1 MDWRKRL
8 EDRFEGDKVIW
19 MVTFFLS
26 IASLLA
32 VYSAIS
38 SLAYKSDGGAL
49 RFLIKQGTM
58 LAFGW
63 TVMWVLHRL
72 NFKYFSRVAQVLIWV
87 VGLLLVMTLVFG
99 VDINNAKRWLRIP
112 FVGMTL
118 QTSDFAK
125 VVLVTYVA
133 RELSLRRDQLHDF
146 KQGIVPVLIPILI
159 ICGLILPAD
168 FSTAALLGTVCL
180 GMIFVAGAPW
190 RHMIKIAGFAILGG
204 IGIYGM
210 GKVAPDLLPRF
221 GTWAGRIERFTGL
234 GDGAE
239 GATTQGLDYQIE
251 LAQVAINRGGLLPQG
266 PGSGT
271 SRNFLPHPYSDMIY
285 AFIIEEW
292 GAIVGGGGMLL
303 LYLILLSR
311 TVRIANRCPRRFGSL
326 LAIGLG
332 YLLVFQAMINMG
344 VAVRLFPMTGQP
356 LPLVSLGGT
365 SLVFTCISLA
375 IILSVSRSIE
385 SPDAKPMSP

>member
-1 MDWRKRL
+1 
-8 EDRFEGDKVIW
+8 
-19 MVTFFLS
+19 
-26 IASLLA
+26 
-32 VYSAIS
+32 
-38 SLAYKSDGGAL
+38 
-49 RFLIKQGTM
+49 
-58 LAFGW
+58 
-63 TVMWVLHRL
+63 
-72 NFKYFSRVAQVLIWV
+72 
-87 VGLLLVMTLVFG
+87 
-99 VDINNAKRWLRIP
+99 
-112 FVGMTL
+112 
-118 QTSDFAK
+118 
-125 VVLVTYVA
+125 
-133 RELSLRRDQLHDF
+133 
-146 KQGIVPVLIPILI
+146 
-159 ICGLILPAD
+159 
-168 FSTAALLGTVCL
+168 
-180 GMIFVAGAPW
+180 MIFVAGAPW

-271 SRNFLPHPYSDMIY
+271 SRNFLPHPYSDKIY

-303 LYLILLSR
+303 LYLILLYR

-344 VAVRLFPMTGQP
+344 VAVRFFPMTGQP